1 MFTFPDIFQVVVI
14 VMGFFL
20 KTYIMISFALFVP
33 LSKEH
38 DD

>member
-20 KTYIMISFALFVP
+20 EAYIMVSFALFVP
-33 LSKEH
+33 LSKEP